1 MVGYFTVTTFN
12 TKNIPSNG
20 MATKF
25 AYGFGSIVGHR
36 PKINI
41 LLKNL
46 LATRYCTAQGEL
58 KKKVCILSKKKK
70 KSCSVCQLWSSIMA
84 FSRQRKLVY

>member
-12 TKNIPSNG
+12 TKNITSNG

-25 AYGFGSIVGHR
+25 AYGFGSIVGRR

-46 LATRYCTAQGEL
+46 LATRYCTTQGEF

-70 KSCSVCQLWSSIMA
+70 SCSVRQLWCSIMA